1 MKHLEIVHISESRNP
16 PMNFR
21 KRSQKGAEKYEPYWF
36 WFVKNRV
43 IQEHRQMASE
53 RA

>member
-1 MKHLEIVHISESRNP
+1 MKRLERVHISESRNP
-16 PMNFR
+16 PTKFR
-21 KRSQKGAEKYEPYWF
+21 KCLQKGAEKYEPYWF